1 MDRSRGKSLQSYV
14 QPNNVYAEPSPAGLS
29 LSSECFQSGIN
40 QKLDRMIT
48 LVLEQKTVSEKL
60 KEETSELRKEVAAI
74 KSELSGIKQVSP
86 SESSASSSVIKKKI
100 PSQLSVSLRFLL
112 LVLVTFHVCKF
123 EWSTVLQLTVKQ
135 LHEKYDEDKQFNGS
149 KEYVL

>member
-1 MDRSRGKSLQSYV
+1 MYWNKK
-14 QPNNVYAEPSPAGLS
+14 N
-29 LSSECFQSGIN
+29 
-40 QKLDRMIT
+40 
-48 LVLEQKTVSEKL
+48 EKL

-86 SESSASSSVIKKKI
+86 SESSASSCVIKKKI

-123 EWSTVLQLTVKQ
+123 ELSTVLQLTVKQ
-135 LHEKYDEDKQFNGS
+135 LHKKYDEDNQLEAKSMFYNFI
-149 KEYVL
+149 